1 MKGECDFSSNRFLMW
16 PYEMRNTAT
25 MTCSHGQFNSS
36 DWSFC
41 PCAIQLDHSLYK
53 RETLAKREIQ
63 KVWEKEIL
71 REWMGGKSDRFC
83 QMWMFYSCEAA
94 GNRKTCAFTTCLR
107 FYHHYT
113 DAKPARVKP
122 KVQHLSGCFF
132 RSHLKQH
139 AGLSWTTKIQ
149 ASHIPL

>member
-1 MKGECDFSSNRFLMW
+1 MKRECDFSSNRFLMW

-53 RETLAKREIQ
+53 RETLTKREIQ

-71 REWMGGKSDRFC
+71 RDWMGGKSDVGSVRWEC
-83 QMWMFYSCEAA
+83 STPLKQQGTAKHVHLPPAYASI
-94 GNRKTCAFTTCLR
+94 TTIQIQNLLELNQRCNK
-107 FYHHYT
+107 F
-113 DAKPARVKP
+113 
-122 KVQHLSGCFF
+122 QENM
-132 RSHLKQH
+132 SHLKQH
-139 AGLSWTTKIQ
+139 AGLGWTTKIQ
-149 ASHIPL
+149 ASHCCFN